1 MVLSFVLKLSF
12 IFRFLGCNLGYNG

>member
-12 IFRFLGCNLGYNG
+12 IFRFLGYNLGYNG